1 MGKKNAGKLLAAVL
15 AGLAAVLWTA
25 NCIVL
30 IVYTK
35 DIGLPKPLLIADV
48 LCAALWWLSFGVN
61 LARWRRSGG
70 GTEADQTGR
79 GPERRSIK

>member
-15 AGLAAVLWTA
+15 AGLAAVVWTA

-35 DIGLPKPLLIADV
+35 DIGLPELLLIADV

-61 LARWRRSGG
+61 LARWRRSRGEQKQISPGG
-70 GTEADQTGR
+70 A
-79 GPERRSIK
+79 RSGGA